1 MIKKLAITSTLLAAL
16 VGLGHFTTSA
26 SDRSNDPNVAMLDD
40 CNPTDP
46 GWSPTGGCG
55 LKPKD
60 GDVTMGEFGALLFS
74 QLGPGI
80 LIGHPSWRNE
90 PSHLVV
96 TSRKTVRVRNR
107 GGRGHTFTKV
117 AEFGGGYVSPLNGA
131 LTQAQECTPQQTQ
144 LVPPGGDSEVTGLAP
159 GLNRFQ
165 CCIHPWMRATI
176 RVE

>member
-1 MIKKLAITSTLLAAL
+1 MIKKLAITSTLLAVLA
-16 VGLGHFTTSA
+16 GLGHFTTSA
-26 SDRSNDPNVAMLDD
+26 SDRSSDPNVAMLDD
-40 CNPTDP
+40 CDP
-46 GWSPTGGCG
+46 ADPAWAGTGGCG

-74 QLGPGI
+74 PLGPGGV

-96 TSRKTVRVRNR
+96 DSRKTVRVRNR

-117 AEFGGGYVSPLNGA
+117 ANFGGGFVPPLNGA
-131 LTQAQECTPQQTQ
+131 LAPAPECLAPTQ
-144 LVPPGGDSEVTGLAP
+144 LVPPGGDSEVTGIAA
-159 GLNRFQ
+159 GLHRFQ